1 MVRIL
6 ARLRRRPT
14 TRTDLTGPAI
24 QRAEQEAARRRL
36 LDQARRRQAE
46 HLYGRPAR

>member
-1 MVRIL
+1 MGRFL
-6 ARLRRRPT
+6 ARLRRQPT
-14 TRTDLTGPAI
+14 TRTHPTGPAL

-46 HLYGRPAR
+46 YRYDGPAR